1 MKRDDEKRTGSVLNI
16 RWVYLFSLLIIVGGV
31 MSYGLISMLFL
42 HLNEKNAKTML
53 AMIPPM
59 IVFVLLGMRYVTIGI
74 RARSQKL
81 IDAIHRVSEGDL
93 SVELD
98 IKNAQEYT
106 QVYREFNAM
115 VRELSHTKQEMESF
129 VNEFAHEFKTPIA
142 AINGFAEIL
151 CEDEALTREEEKEYL
166 NVIAE
171 QSKRLLR
178 LSQNALLLSKVE
190 ALEVV
195 TDKETYD
202 LGEQVRKCVILL
214 LPQIEEKKLELNM
227 EEDMSLHFMGNREML
242 EHVWINLIGNAIKFT
257 PEGGSLFITGFE
269 DLNELHVRIRDTGVG
284 MSDETREHIFD
295 KYYQNDT
302 TNATKGNGIGLSIV
316 KRITELSEGRILVES
331 RLNEGSCFEVILP
344 KK

>member
-151 CEDEALTREEEKEYL
+151 CEDGTLTREEEKEYL

-214 LPQIEEKKLELNM
+214 LPQIEGKKLELNM
-227 EEDMSLHFMGNREML
+227 EEDMSLHFTGNREML

-302 TNATKGNGIGLSIV
+302 TNVTKGNGIGLSIV

>member
-227 EEDMSLHFMGNREML
+227 EEDMSLHFTGNREML

>member
-1 MKRDDEKRTGSVLNI
+1 
-16 RWVYLFSLLIIVGGV
+16 
-31 MSYGLISMLFL
+31 MSYGLISALFL
-42 HLNEKNAKTML
+42 QLNEKNAKTML

-59 IVFVLLGMRYVTIGI
+59 IAFVFLGMRYVTVGI
-74 RARSQKL
+74 RVRSERL
-81 IDAIHRVSEGDL
+81 IEAIHRVAEGDL

-98 IKNAQEYT
+98 TKNAQEYT

-151 CEDEALTREEEKEYL
+151 CEDSSLTDEEEKEYL
-166 NVIAE
+166 NVISE

-190 ALEVV
+190 ALEIV
-195 TDKETYD
+195 TDKESYD
-202 LGEQVRKCVILL
+202 LGEQVRKCAILL
-214 LPQIEEKKLELNM
+214 LPQIEEKQIVLDM
-227 EEDMSLHFMGNREML
+227 EEDLSLPFTGNREML
-242 EHVWINLIGNAIKFT
+242 EHVWINLLGNAIKFT
-257 PEGGSLFITGFE
+257 KVGGIISITGFE
-269 DLNELHVRIRDTGVG
+269 YGGEIHVRIRDTGIG
-284 MSDETREHIFD
+284 MSDETQEHIFD

-302 TNATKGNGIGLSIV
+302 TGATKGNGIGLAIV
-316 KRITELSEGRILVES
+316 KRITELSGGRVLVES

-344 KK
+344 KT

>member
-1 MKRDDEKRTGSVLNI
+1 
-16 RWVYLFSLLIIVGGV
+16 
-31 MSYGLISMLFL
+31 
-42 HLNEKNAKTML
+42 
-53 AMIPPM
+53 
-59 IVFVLLGMRYVTIGI
+59 
-74 RARSQKL
+74 
-81 IDAIHRVSEGDL
+81 
-93 SVELD
+93 
-98 IKNAQEYT
+98 
-106 QVYREFNAM
+106 M

-214 LPQIEEKKLELNM
+214 LPQIEGKKLELNM
-227 EEDMSLHFMGNREML
+227 EEDLSIHFTGNREML

-302 TNATKGNGIGLSIV
+302 TNAIKGNGIGLSIV

>member
-1 MKRDDEKRTGSVLNI
+1 MKRDDEKMTGSVLNI

-227 EEDMSLHFMGNREML
+227 EEDMSLHFTGNREML

-344 KK
+344 KI